1 MKIKFNSDDLN
12 IDGAYLEFEVEYYA
26 GTPAPYC
33 SDPNSPLFSDPG
45 TNDRIDD
52 FEIYMLV
59 GTKKHKLSEIA
70 SELADDIFYSNEER
84 ILDLCQ
90 KKYLEESEYARFD

>member
-1 MKIKFNSDDLN
+1 MKIEFNSDDLS

-26 GTPAPYC
+26 GTPAPCC

-45 TNDRIDD
+45 SGDRIDD
-52 FEIYMLV
+52 FEVYMQV
-59 GTKKHKLSEIA
+59 GNKKYKLSEIA

-84 ILDLCQ
+84 ILDLCAI
-90 KKYLEESEYARFD
+90 KFLEVSEYARFD

>member
-12 IDGAYLEFEVEYYA
+12 IDGAYLEFEVEYYP
-26 GTPAPYC
+26 GTPAPC
-33 SDPNSPLFSDPG
+33 CNNPDSPLFSDPG
-45 TNDRIDD
+45 TGDRIDD
-52 FEIYMLV
+52 FEVYMQV
-59 GTKKHKLSEIA
+59 GTKLYKLSEIA
-70 SELADDIFYSNEER
+70 LELADDVFYSNEER

>member
-12 IDGAYLEFEVEYYA
+12 IDGAYLEFEVEYYP
-26 GTPAPYC
+26 GTPAPC
-33 SDPNSPLFSDPG
+33 CNNPDSPLFSDPG

-70 SELADDIFYSNEER
+70 SELADDIFYSNEEL

-90 KKYLEESEYARFD
+90 KKYLEVSEYARFD

>member
-1 MKIKFNSDDLN
+1 MKTTFTSDDLN

-26 GTPAPYC
+26 GIPAPAC

-45 TNDRIDD
+45 EGDRIDEV
-52 FEIYMLV
+52 EIYMQV
-59 GTKKHKLSEIA
+59 GNKMYKLSEIA

-84 ILDLCQ
+84 ILNLCQ